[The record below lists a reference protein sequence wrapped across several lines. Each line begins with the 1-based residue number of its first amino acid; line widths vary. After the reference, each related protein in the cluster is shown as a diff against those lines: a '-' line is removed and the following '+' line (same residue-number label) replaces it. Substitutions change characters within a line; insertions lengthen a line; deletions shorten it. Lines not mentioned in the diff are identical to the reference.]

1 MLAARSNRRFSGR
14 VVMLIAAVATTGSIG
29 SVVSCASDVPAT
41 VTRNY
46 GFAIDRKADIF
57 VIAPDERPR
66 IVESLKKAGL
76 KPVDVRS
83 ATGYSLDVRLGG
95 NRSTE
100 PCGSVRNVTYILS
113 GPPGR
118 MAVIKGRGA
127 TGTCEPNMYDDM
139 SAKLASIATH

>member
-1 MLAARSNRRFSGR
+1 MLAARKNHLSSGR
-14 VVMLIAAVATTGSIG
+14 VLLLIAAVAMSGSTG

-41 VTRNY
+41 VARHY
-46 GFAIDRKADIF
+46 GFAINKKTEIF
-57 VIAPDERPR
+57 VIASDERPR

-95 NRSTE
+95 NRRTQ

-118 MAVIKGRGA
+118 MAIIKGRGA

-139 SAKLASIATH
+139 SAKLASIATS